1 MVKFNV
7 TNVTNVTYA
16 MRWFNPSKQQE
27 AIKYVRSLNQAEL
40 IQFVLDFQ
48 HECSMQNEDRILKIY
63 LIFFFYKL
71 FI

>member
-1 MVKFNV
+1 MVKF
-7 TNVTNVTYA
+7 NVTYA

-48 HECSMQNEDRILKIY
+48 HECSMQNEDRILKTKELAESI
-63 LIFFFYKL
+63 K
-71 FI
+71 